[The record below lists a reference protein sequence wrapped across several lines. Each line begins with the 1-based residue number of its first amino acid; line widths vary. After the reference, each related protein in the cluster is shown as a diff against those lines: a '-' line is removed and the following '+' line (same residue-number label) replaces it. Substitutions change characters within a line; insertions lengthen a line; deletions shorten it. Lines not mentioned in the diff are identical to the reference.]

1 MASKSQRRIAQELGK
16 NWKPKGPPVFNWAR
30 GGYRPKKAPDQRW
43 NIVKGDR
50 VKCINGPHRG
60 QSGIVQHVLRASSR
74 LIVEGVN
81 VRKRMLYDPNDPDR
95 VRRPVMAPC
104 SVHYSNFN
112 LICPM
117 TQLPTRVKRNYLDDG
132 TLVRVA
138 VRSGAHIDMPPF
150 ERKKPKN
157 LDVGDKD
164 TDEDAVNAVTYD
176 PLEDRQLWATGFV
189 DGERRI
195 F

>member
-1 MASKSQRRIAQELGK
+1 MASRSQRRIAQELGK
-16 NWKPKGPPVFNWAR
+16 NWKQKGPPVYNWAR
-30 GGYRPKKAPDQRW
+30 GRQKKKAPDQRW

-50 VKCINGPHRG
+50 VKCINGPYRG
-60 QSGIVQHVLRASSR
+60 QSGVVQVVLRASNR

-95 VRRPVMAPC
+95 VRRPVDAPA

-112 LICPM
+112 LICPL
-117 TQLPTRVKRNYLDDG
+117 TQLPTRVKRGYLDDG

-138 VRSGAHIDMPPF
+138 VRSGGHIPMPEF

-157 LDVGDKD
+157 LEVGDKD
-164 TDEDAVNAVTYD
+164 TEEDAVNAVTYD
-176 PLEDRQLWATGFV
+176 PLEDQRLWASGFV
-189 DGERRI
+189 DGERRL